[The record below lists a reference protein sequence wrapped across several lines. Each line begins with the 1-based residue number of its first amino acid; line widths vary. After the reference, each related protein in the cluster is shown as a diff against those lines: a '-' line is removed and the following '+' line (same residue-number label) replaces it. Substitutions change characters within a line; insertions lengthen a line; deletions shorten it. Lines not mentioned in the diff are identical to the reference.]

1 MAAYTQVLK
10 ALSCIGNCSQQPI
23 SASPR
28 LRQPMHRPL
37 LIVSSLTLATALAPE
52 RRAPCTMLAAAMVK
66 NANVKGDAASQYE
79 VPADTELCH
88 IPRSQAQMG
97 VNIVLVQ

>member
-1 MAAYTQVLK
+1 
-10 ALSCIGNCSQQPI
+10 
-23 SASPR
+23 
-28 LRQPMHRPL
+28 
-37 LIVSSLTLATALAPE
+37 
-52 RRAPCTMLAAAMVK
+52 MLAAAMVK